1 LELLP
6 SLEVADRQPT
16 AGVIQLRGILR
27 QPTALIQQEMLQSTV
42 YVLLNV
48 ILLVFLL
55 YMPGIL
61 CWVCFVYYFQVG
73 GKYEKEEEAS

>member
-1 LELLP
+1 MAP
-6 SLEVADRQPT
+6 AYQRSV
-16 AGVIQLRGILR
+16 QLRGILR

-73 GKYEKEEEAS
+73 GRYEKEEEAS